1 MASGNPPNP
10 NQLIEIPRE
19 VAPGWKSRGY
29 LPHFESPEKIQHVT
43 FHLGDSLPRE
53 VVKRLRDEVCNL
65 PLKKQTVELRKRM
78 EAWVDAGHGSCL
90 LQQPVIA
97 DLVQN
102 TLHFHN
108 NMRYRLFAW
117 VIMPNHVHVLFQT
130 MNGWPMATIVA
141 SWKKHT
147 AMKIMAI
154 LRPDNAIKGA
164 LEKPVWHR
172 EYWDRFI
179 RDEQHFHQVVEY
191 IHQNPVKAGLVPT
204 PDCWNWSS
212 AKHANQEIGVP
223 SKSPTQTPGTPIS

>member
-1 MASGNPPNP
+1 
-10 NQLIEIPRE
+10 
-19 VAPGWKSRGY
+19 
-29 LPHFESPEKIQHVT
+29 
-43 FHLGDSLPRE
+43 
-53 VVKRLRDEVCNL
+53 
-65 PLKKQTVELRKRM
+65 
-78 EAWVDAGHGSCL
+78 
-90 LQQPVIA
+90 
-97 DLVQN
+97 
-102 TLHFHN
+102 
-108 NMRYRLFAW
+108 
-117 VIMPNHVHVLFQT
+117 
-130 MNGWPMATIVA
+130 MATIVA

-147 AMKIMAI
+147 AMKIMAL